1 LLNTHQSGLP
11 SQKKRAQLSN
21 TKQNGKFPM
30 AEYMDKICCNNLSKE
45 QETNENKTEKYIAM
59 LPN

>member
-1 LLNTHQSGLP
+1 
-11 SQKKRAQLSN
+11 
-21 TKQNGKFPM
+21 M

-45 QETNENKTEKYIAM
+45 KETNENKTEKYIAM